1 MTCRAS
7 VRRTMPAT
15 AKGQGHMCFLGL
27 EGQAAKVSVWPLIE
41 CATCHRMA
49 SLGYLTMTTT
59 GNRFDCADHQPG
71 ERAGLNPATGRDTRR
86 FGTGP
91 VHTPSL
97 ERYERDMSAHNPED
111 A

>member
-1 MTCRAS
+1 MTCRSA

-49 SLGYLTMTTT
+49 SLGYLTMTAT

-71 ERAGLNPATGRDTRR
+71 DSGAGMRSDGISTVPEAPEPSSVKEGR
-86 FGTGP
+86 
-91 VHTPSL
+91 
-97 ERYERDMSAHNPED
+97 
-111 A
+111 